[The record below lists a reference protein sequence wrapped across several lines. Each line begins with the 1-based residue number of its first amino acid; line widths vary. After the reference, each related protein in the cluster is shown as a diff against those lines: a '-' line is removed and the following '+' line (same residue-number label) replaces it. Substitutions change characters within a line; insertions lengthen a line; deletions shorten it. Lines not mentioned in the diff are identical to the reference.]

1 MSNRTSAAV
10 RVACGLHSI
19 LACAAVMPAYA
30 QSSETPEEIGGL
42 TEIVVTATRS
52 SANLQDVGISLSAFS
67 SDDLAQRG
75 VRDSTDLALLTPGLQ
90 FADPGGSPIAGLIS
104 IRGVSQND
112 FAGHIEP
119 ANAYY
124 IDEVYQPSNAT
135 SVQRLYDVERVEVLK
150 GPQGTLFGRNAT
162 GGLLHVITRQPT
174 QSLDG
179 FAELTVGS
187 FDQLGFEGAVGGPLS
202 DTVSARAAVLYNR
215 NDGYFKNAIGPDYAN
230 DDTVAGRVQVKIEP
244 SDQLDISLF
253 ADYYEIRPI
262 YTGASMITGAAP
274 DADGLGVQLPPGS
287 PTGFGYVDADG
298 DPYTGALDYPGQL
311 ERRTWSTGAKVQ
323 YQFDTLTFASITS
336 YQKLESTYDSDNDFS
351 PYPIGIFQQNAD
363 ATHLTQEL
371 RLIDAD
377 GAFRWTAGVYYLAID
392 GDYFQGFNLPAF
404 ASYPRASYSVDTR
417 SASAFAQSEY
427 DISDSVRLTTGVRV
441 TRDEKTY
448 NYTEVCEG
456 ALCPLFIQPGTL
468 AANGTTSDKHAETG
482 TSGRVQL
489 DWSAT
494 DDLLLYSSVS
504 LGYKAFNYNAGFV
517 GQAPLSMFRFKG
529 ESLLAYE
536 IGEKFQ
542 FMNNRARLNGA
553 VFYYDYDDYQAFDQ
567 RGFNFTLFNTTA
579 SMYGADAEL
588 SVSAGDGYLFSVGG
602 AYLRTKVDDVPIG
615 NRRVSREAPQ
625 SPRYTSNLSA
635 SKDTHFQF
643 GGLNVNVTASY
654 GDDFYAQ
661 LTNAPVTRI
670 PASWLVNARVT
681 LSLMDDRLSV
691 AVFANNL
698 LDEERETFAFDVSGA
713 PLGGTY
719 TTYGEPRWYGVQTRI
734 KF

>member
-1 MSNRTSAAV
+1 MSNRTSTAV
-10 RVACGLHSI
+10 RVACGLSAI
-19 LACAAVMPAYA
+19 IPVAAFA
-30 QSSETPEEIGGL
+30 QSSEAPEEIGGL

-52 SANLQDVGISLSAFS
+52 SANLQDVGITLSAFS
-67 SDDLAQRG
+67 SQDLVARG
-75 VRDSTDLALLTPGLQ
+75 VRDSTDLALLAPGLQ
-90 FADPGGSPIAGLIS
+90 FTDPGGSPIAGLMS

-135 SVQRLYDVERVEVLK
+135 SVQRLFDVERVEILK

-162 GGLLHVITRQPT
+162 GGLLHVITRQPSQT
-174 QSLDG
+174 LDG

-253 ADYYEIRPI
+253 ADFYKIRPI
-262 YTGASMITGAAP
+262 NTGASMITGAAP
-274 DADGLGVQLPPGS
+274 DADGLGVRLPPGS

-298 DPYTGALDYPGQL
+298 DPYTGALDYQGQL
-311 ERRTWSTGAKVQ
+311 ERRTWSTGAKLQ
-323 YQFDTLTFASITS
+323 YQFDRLTFASITS

-363 ATHLTQEL
+363 ASHFTQEL
-371 RLIDAD
+371 RVIQDQ
-377 GAFRWTAGVYYLAID
+377 GGFRWTAGLYYLNIE

-404 ASYPRASYSVDTR
+404 ASYPRANYSVDT
-417 SASAFAQSEY
+417 SSVSAFAQSEY
-427 DISDSVRLTTGVRV
+427 DISDSLSLTTGVRV
-441 TRDEKTY
+441 TRDEKKY
-448 NYTEVCEG
+448 NYTEVCTG
-456 ALCPLFIQPGTL
+456 ALCPAFIQPGTL
-468 AANGTTSDKHAETG
+468 AANGTTRDKHAESG

-489 DWSAT
+489 DWSVT

-517 GQAPLSMFRFKG
+517 GQAPLSQFRFKG

-588 SVSAGDGYLFSVGG
+588 SLSAGDGYLFAVGG

-615 NRRVSREAPQ
+615 TRYVSREAPQ
-625 SPRYTSNLSA
+625 SPRYTANISA
-635 SKDTHFQF
+635 SKDTHLSF

-654 GDDFYAQ
+654 SDDFYAQ
-661 LTNAPVTRI
+661 LTNAPVTNI
-670 PASWLVNARVT
+670 PASWLVNARLT
-681 LSLMDDRLSV
+681 LSLMDDRLSI

-698 LDEERETFAFDVSGA
+698 FDEVRETFAFDVSGA

-734 KF
+734 QF

>member
-1 MSNRTSAAV
+1 
-10 RVACGLHSI
+10 
-19 LACAAVMPAYA
+19 MPVHA
-30 QSSETPEEIGGL
+30 QTGDAPEEFGGL
-42 TEIVVTATRS
+42 TEIIVTATRS

-67 SDDLAQRG
+67 SQDLIARG
-75 VRDSTDLALLTPGLQ
+75 VRDSTDLALLAPGLQ

-135 SVQRLYDVERVEVLK
+135 SVQRLFDVERVEILK

-162 GGLLHVITRQPT
+162 GGLLHVITRQPGQT
-174 QSLDG
+174 LDG
-179 FAELTVGS
+179 FAELTLGS
-187 FDQLGFEGAVGGPLS
+187 FDQVGFEGALGGPLS

-230 DDTVAGRVQVKIEP
+230 DDTVAGRVQVKIEL
-244 SDQLDISLF
+244 SDRLDISLF

-274 DADGLGVQLPPGS
+274 DADGLGIRLPPGS

-311 ERRTWSTGAKVQ
+311 ERKTWSAGARVE
-323 YQFDTLTFASITS
+323 YRFDTLTLASITS
-336 YQKLESTYDSDNDFS
+336 YQQLDSRYDSDNDFS
-351 PYPIGIFQQNAD
+351 SFPIGIFQQNAD
-363 ATHLTQEL
+363 ATHVTQEL
-371 RLIDAD
+371 RLIEAD
-377 GAFRWTAGVYYLAID
+377 GAFRWTAGVYYLYID

-404 ASYPRASYSVDTR
+404 DSYPRASYSVDTR
-417 SASAFAQSEY
+417 SASAFVQSEY
-427 DISDSVRLTTGVRV
+427 DVSDSVRLTTGVRV
-441 TRDEKTY
+441 TRDEKKY
-448 NYTEVCEG
+448 DYTEVCTG
-456 ALCPLFIQPGTL
+456 ALCPMFIQPGTL
-468 AANGTTSDKHAETG
+468 AANGTTTDDHAETG

-489 DWSAT
+489 DWSAS

-542 FMNNRARLNGA
+542 FLNDRARLNGA

-588 SVSAGDGYLFSVGG
+588 SISAGDGYLFAVGG
-602 AYLRTKVDDVPIG
+602 AYLRTKVEDVPIG
-615 NRRVSREAPQ
+615 TRRVSREAPQ
-625 SPRYTSNLSA
+625 APRYTANLSA
-635 SKDTHFQF
+635 SKDTQLRF

-654 GDDFYAQ
+654 SEEFYAQ

-670 PASWLVNARVT
+670 PANWLVNARVT
-681 LSLMDDRLSV
+681 LTLMDDRLSV

-698 LDEERETFAFDVSGA
+698 LDEVRETFAFDVSGA
-713 PLGGTY
+713 PLGGAY

-734 KF
+734 SF